1 MFHPFNGLRWT
12 QQIGLLP
19 MYGSANAEA
28 MDRDSNPVE
37 IPEFFFFFGGGGGL
51 ISNFLNCNYHFDY
64 HIF

>member
-37 IPEFFFFFGGGGGL
+37 IPEFFFFFFVEGVGG
-51 ISNFLNCNYHFDY
+51 
-64 HIF
+64 